1 MEEPKAGDAVRI
13 EDREVVYRGFVTF
26 ERMTVTH
33 PARDG
38 SELTVVRE
46 VHDHGSG
53 VCVLPV
59 DPRRRT
65 VLLVRQFRVP
75 VYLDDADGHL
85 VEVCAGLTDEGDAD
99 PETTARREAAEELG
113 YDVTYLSRVGY
124 VYSSPGIITEKM
136 VLFLAEYGEDSQIHE
151 GGGLAHEGE
160 DIEVLEWT
168 CDQLRQAVVSC
179 QIRDAKTVILAQAL
193 MLHRPELFS

>member
-1 MEEPKAGDAVRI
+1 MEEPKDGGAVRI
-13 EDREVVYRGFVTF
+13 EDREVVYQGFVTF

-53 VCVLPV
+53 IGVLPV
-59 DPRRRT
+59 DARRRT

-75 VYLDDADGHL
+75 VYLDDGDGHL
-85 VEVCAGLTDEGDAD
+85 VEVCAGLAD
-99 PETTARREAAEELG
+99 DDDPDLETTARREAAEELG
-113 YDVTYLSRVGY
+113 YDVTYLSRVGHA
-124 VYSSPGIITEKM
+124 YSSPGIMTETM
-136 VLFLAEYGEDSQIHE
+136 TLFLAEYDEDSRLHE
-151 GGGLAHEGE
+151 GGGIAHEGE

-168 CDQLRQAVVSC
+168 CDQLRRAVVSG
-179 QIRDAKTVILAQAL
+179 QIRDAKTIILAQAL
-193 MLHRPELFS
+193 MLHRPELFG